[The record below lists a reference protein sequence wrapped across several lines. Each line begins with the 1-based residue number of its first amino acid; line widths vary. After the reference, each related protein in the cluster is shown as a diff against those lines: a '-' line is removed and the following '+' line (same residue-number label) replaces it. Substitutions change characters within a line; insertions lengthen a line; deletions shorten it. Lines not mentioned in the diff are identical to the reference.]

1 MIDELLEERSG
12 RVLTLTINRPE
23 KLNSLSPEVLLRLGD
38 ILGDLATSDEVRCV
52 VIQGAGEKAFS
63 SGYDI
68 GRIPEGAADTEGPRR
83 NPLRYGLDAV
93 MSFPYPVI
101 AAVRGFALGAGLHLA
116 LACDLRIASPKAR
129 FGMPPVKLGVV
140 YPVEGYELFVR
151 VLGLATAKALFLTGR
166 RFSAQ
171 EALRMGILTHLEPP
185 ESLES
190 YVEELAGEIAEEN
203 APLAVKGEKSILNRL
218 AAGPPSPEDLAEAR
232 RRMAQAFQSED
243 AREARAAFAA
253 KRKPQFSGR

>member
-1 MIDELLEERSG
+1 MSEELLEERSG

-52 VIQGAGEKAFS
+52 VIRGAGEKAFS

-83 NPLRYGLDAV
+83 NPLQYGLDAV

-129 FGMPPVKLGVV
+129 
-140 YPVEGYELFVR
+140 
-151 VLGLATAKALFLTGR
+151 
-166 RFSAQ
+166 
-171 EALRMGILTHLEPP
+171 
-185 ESLES
+185 
-190 YVEELAGEIAEEN
+190 
-203 APLAVKGEKSILNRL
+203 
-218 AAGPPSPEDLAEAR
+218 
-232 RRMAQAFQSED
+232 
-243 AREARAAFAA
+243 
-253 KRKPQFSGR
+253 

>member
-1 MIDELLEERSG
+1 MSDELLEERSG

-23 KLNSLSPEVLLRLGD
+23 KLNSLSPEVLLRFGD
-38 ILGDLATSDEVRCV
+38 ILGDLAASDEVRCV
-52 VIQGAGEKAFS
+52 VIRGAGEKAFS

-83 NPLRYGLDAV
+83 NPLQYGLDAV

-116 LACDLRIASPKAR
+116 LACDLRIASPEAR
-129 FGMPPVKLGVV
+129 LGMPPVKLGVV

-151 VLGLATAKALFLTGR
+151 VLGPATAKALFLTGR

-171 EALRMGILTHLEPP
+171 EALSMGIVTQLEPADTFD
-185 ESLES
+185 S
-190 YVEELAGEIAEEN
+190 YVEELAREIAEEN
-203 APLAVKGEKSILNRL
+203 APVAVKGAKVILNRV
-218 AAGPPSPEDLAEAR
+218 AAGPLSDEELAEAR
-232 RRMAQAFQSED
+232 RLMVQAFQSED